1 MRGTGVHHSEKA
13 VNEMST
19 TVNSPSNITCP
30 TQLLQAANETY
41 AYRRFG
47 GGAAPPLVCLQ
58 HFTGTLDNWDPA
70 VTDVLAS
77 GREVILF
84 DNAGIG
90 RSTGKVPETIS
101 KMAAHALAFL
111 DALDLT
117 RVDLLG
123 FSLGGMVAQEL
134 ALARPSLVRKMLLV
148 GTGPEGGEDIMRM
161 DSPDLKKIFDS
172 NLPGAQRLVKLFF
185 ASSASS
191 QAAGEAFIA
200 RLSQRKEDRD
210 PVSGPEVAK
219 AQVASFRAWEAF
231 TGERFAKLRK
241 IGQPCLVA
249 SGVFDI
255 MIPVKNSYMLS
266 KKLPNAVLLTYP
278 DSGHGSLFQFH
289 ESFTRQ
295 VAAFLASDSPFA
307 PY

>member
-1 MRGTGVHHSEKA
+1 M
-13 VNEMST
+13 NMT
-19 TVNSPSNITCP
+19 TSMTIPSNITAP
-30 TQLLQAANETY
+30 TQSLHVGNETY

-47 GGAAPPLVCLQ
+47 GGTAPPLVFLQ

-70 VTDVLAS
+70 VTDALAS

-90 RSTGKVPETIS
+90 RSTGKVSETIQG
-101 KMAAHALAFL
+101 MTAHALAFL
-111 DALDLT
+111 DALGLT

-123 FSLGGMVAQEL
+123 FSLGGMVAQEVV
-134 ALARPSLVRKMLLV
+134 LARPSLVRKILLV
-148 GTGPEGGEDIMRM
+148 GTGPEGGEDIMHM
-161 DSPDLKKIFDS
+161 DSPDLEKIFNS
-172 NLPGAQRLVKLFF
+172 NLPGPQRLVKLFF
-185 ASSASS
+185 APSPSRL
-191 QAAGEAFIA
+191 AAGEAFIT
-200 RLSQRKEDRD
+200 RLSRRTEDRD
-210 PVSGPEVAK
+210 SISRPEVAK

-241 IGQPCLVA
+241 IAQPCLVV

-266 KKLPNAVLLTYP
+266 QNLPNAVLLTYP

-295 VAAFLASDSPFA
+295 AAAFLASDSPFA

>member
-1 MRGTGVHHSEKA
+1 M
-13 VNEMST
+13 NEMSIT
-19 TVNSPSNITCP
+19 LNTPSNITAP
-30 TQLLQAANETY
+30 TQFLQASNETY

-47 GGAAPPLVCLQ
+47 GGAAPPLICLQ

-70 VTDVLAS
+70 VTDVLGS
-77 GREVILF
+77 GSEIILF

-90 RSTGKVPETIS
+90 RSTGKVPETIP

-148 GTGPEGGEDIMRM
+148 GTGPEGGEDIMHF
-161 DSPDLKKIFDS
+161 DSPDLNKIFNS
-172 NLPGAQRLVKLFF
+172 NLPGPQRLVKLFF
-185 ASSASS
+185 APSASS

-200 RLSQRKEDRD
+200 RLSRRTEDRD

-241 IGQPCLVA
+241 IAQPCLVV
-249 SGVFDI
+249 SGVLDI
-255 MIPVKNSYMLS
+255 MIPVKNSYFLS
-266 KKLPNAVLLTYP
+266 QNLPNAVMLTYP

-295 VAAFLASDSPFA
+295 AAAFLASDSPFA